1 MSTTTVKKQS
11 SNPANRQGLIIII
24 IVVVVV
30 VFLAIVA
37 IALSGNKGGD
47 INYASLP
54 QERTADGGFQIGQ
67 PNAPITMIEFA
78 DFGCPHCQEY
88 HPIIQEYLQN
98 YVATGKAKF
107 EYRMFP
113 TAGGQLS
120 VFTGE
125 LLQCGEQQKAG
136 SFWQGYKLMFDY
148 ALSGRYTQDVGR
160 LYAQDAGLSYSQ
172 LLDCS
177 NNLGN
182 DAQVNKDVNFGSQ
195 NGVNGTPAVMVRYGD
210 GAATF
215 ITYNSVTYNQ
225 GGVPYNVMAAVT
237 EAVQ

>member
-1 MSTTTVKKQS
+1 MSTAAVKKQS
-11 SNPANRQGLIIII
+11 SNPANRQGLIIIVV
-24 IVVVVV
+24 VVVVV

-47 INYASLP
+47 IDYANLP
-54 QERTADGGFQIGQ
+54 QERAADGGFQIGN
-67 PNAPITMIEFA
+67 PNAPITLIEFS

-98 YVATGKAKF
+98 YVATSKAKF

-148 ALSGRYTQDVGR
+148 ATSGRYTQDVGR
-160 LYAQDAGLSYSQ
+160 LYAQDAGLSYAE
-172 LLDCS
+172 LLTCRD
-177 NNLGN
+177 NLGS
-182 DAQVNKDVNFGSQ
+182 DDQVNKDVNFGTQ
-195 NGVNGTPAVMVRYGD
+195 HNVNGTPAVMVRYGD
-210 GAATF
+210 SAPDF
-215 ITYNSVTYNQ
+215 ITYNGTTYDR
-225 GGVPYNVMAAVT
+225 GGAPYNVLAAIT